1 MGDWSESTTASD
13 NTEYLG
19 RESKV
24 ESEVGANKKHRAFFC
39 PRGVFFLLTT
49 PLMGDPVSPNSP
61 PKKLKMVLFKGILS
75 SY

>member
-24 ESEVGANKKHRAFFC
+24 ESEVGSPITNIGHFL
-39 PRGVFFLLTT
+39 PQGGVFSLDDSFN
-49 PLMGDPVSPNSP
+49 G
-61 PKKLKMVLFKGILS
+61 
-75 SY
+75 